1 MKRHD
6 IKVIIPDNGGVVF
19 LDITAKVMFTSDDA
33 SAQAVGETLLAMIA
47 AMSMEA
53 QPQPVKASASSTVA
67 DLIK

>member
-19 LDITAKVMFTSDDA
+19 LDVSAKVMFTSDVA
-33 SAQAVGETLLAMIA
+33 SAQAIGETLLAMIA

-53 QPQPVKASASSTVA
+53 QPQPVKVQASSTVA

>member
-19 LDITAKVMFTSDDA
+19 LDASAKVMFTSDDA
-33 SAQAVGETLLAMIA
+33 SAQAIGETLLAMLA
-47 AMSMEA
+47 ATSLEA
-53 QPQPVKASASSTVA
+53 QPQPAKVSPPSTVA

>member
-19 LDITAKVMFTSDDA
+19 LDASAKVMFTSDDS
-33 SAQAVGETLLAMIA
+33 SAQSVGETLLSMIA
-47 AMSMEA
+47 SIALES
-53 QPQPVKASASSTVA
+53 QPAPVKPASASVQ

>member
-19 LDITAKVMFTSDDA
+19 LDSGAKVMFTSDDA
-33 SAQAVGETLLAMIA
+33 SAQSVGETLLAMLASIA
-47 AMSMEA
+47 MEA
-53 QPQPVKASASSTVA
+53 QPQPTKVTPSTIA

>member
-19 LDITAKVMFTSDDA
+19 LDSTAKVMFTSDDA
-33 SAQAVGETLLAMIA
+33 TAQSVGETLLAMIA
-47 AMSMEA
+47 SIAMETPA
-53 QPQPVKASASSTVA
+53 PPQKPATTLA